1 MRQLFNG
8 STFKVGVIVVAIM
21 NRVHIVLG
29 GKVDLQIV
37 FLAVGMAKSFVFRIV
52 ASRYKEVIVML
63 KVVILAHGVFDH

>member
-1 MRQLFNG
+1 M
-8 STFKVGVIVVAIM
+8 AIL

-37 FLAVGMAKSFVFRIV
+37 FLAVGMAKEVVFRIV